1 VRKQAMFDGLISL
14 ETLDLRLSPTSLSL
28 GASLVRPAFTNHM
41 LSEDDPLPDP
51 EPSPGPYPG
60 DDPPITHPELPP
72 SGPIGC
78 ANEYQLVSGNSAG
91 CRLGVEALSR
101 TREAPTGPGRIRTS
115 GSFGLSIWLIRLR
128 PDESRRSRRVSI

>member
-1 VRKQAMFDGLISL
+1 VRKQVMFDGLISL

-28 GASLVRPAFTNHM
+28 GASLVTPAITNHM

-72 SGPIGC
+72 SGPIG
-78 ANEYQLVSGNSAG
+78 
-91 CRLGVEALSR
+91 
-101 TREAPTGPGRIRTS
+101 PGTS
-115 GSFGLSIWLIRLR
+115 
-128 PDESRRSRRVSI
+128 